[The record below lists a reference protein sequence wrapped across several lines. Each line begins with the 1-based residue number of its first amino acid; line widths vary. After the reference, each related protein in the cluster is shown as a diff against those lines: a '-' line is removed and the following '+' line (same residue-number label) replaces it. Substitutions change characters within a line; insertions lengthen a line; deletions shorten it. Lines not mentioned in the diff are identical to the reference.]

1 MDKVEPKGDAV
12 KMEKTPLKRY
22 SQAFKQQIVREYEA
36 GATASQLSQKYGIMG
51 GSTIAGWVKR
61 FGRYGTRCNLMIIQT
76 PDEQQ
81 QVKVLKGRVQELE
94 SALAKVTLDNFMLE
108 TIIEVAEEEHG
119 LELKKKVAPRF
130 WSRPSNGRGRRS

>member
-1 MDKVEPKGDAV
+1 
-12 KMEKTPLKRY
+12 MEKTPLKRY
-22 SQAFKQQIVREYEA
+22 SLAFKQHIVHEYEA

-61 FGRYGTRCNLMIIQT
+61 FGRYGTRYKLMVIQT

-81 QVKVLKGRVQELE
+81 RVKELEGRIQELE

-108 TIIEVAEEEHG
+108 TIIMVADEEHG
-119 LELKKKVAPRF
+119 LELKKKVVSRF
-130 WSRPSNGRGRRS
+130 STRPNSGRSKRS